1 MKRKIEEKLLQWADN
16 PKRMPL
22 LLQGARQV
30 GKSFLL
36 EWLGTTRF
44 ENMVHVN
51 LETQVSIAEMFNG
64 DITPQKVVHAL
75 ETVFQTP
82 IKPHKTLIILDEIQC
97 SERALMSLKMFC
109 EDAPEYAVAAA
120 GSLLGVAI
128 NREKFSFPVG
138 KVHEL
143 TLFPLDFEEFLWA
156 CGDETLA
163 KTIREHCT
171 TFNPL
176 EDPIHNKAIERYKQ
190 YLILGGMPAV
200 VQNFIDTGSIVLP
213 TEIQNRILNEYSAD
227 MAKYAS
233 PAQAV
238 KIRGCYNSIP
248 VQLAKENRKFQY
260 KLVQRGGTA
269 TIFGESLDWLT
280 FAGLIVK
287 CELIDNGFM
296 PLAAYVNMSDFKIYM
311 GDVGLL
317 TLKSG
322 MASQVILSENEP
334 DNGFMGGLTENYVA
348 QALATNG
355 HRLFYWK
362 NKNTAE
368 VDFVL
373 QIQDKIIPVEVK
385 KGRHTK
391 STSLTM
397 FRKQFNCENAIRISK
412 KNFGNTD
419 GILSI
424 PCYAVF
430 CI

>member
-1 MKRKIEEKLLQWADN
+1 M
-16 PKRMPL
+16 
-22 LLQGARQV
+22 
-30 GKSFLL
+30 
-36 EWLGTTRF
+36 
-44 ENMVHVN
+44 
-51 LETQVSIAEMFNG
+51 
-64 DITPQKVVHAL
+64 
-75 ETVFQTP
+75 
-82 IKPHKTLIILDEIQC
+82 
-97 SERALMSLKMFC
+97 
-109 EDAPEYAVAAA
+109 
-120 GSLLGVAI
+120 
-128 NREKFSFPVG
+128 
-138 KVHEL
+138 
-143 TLFPLDFEEFLWA
+143 
-156 CGDETLA
+156 
-163 KTIREHCT
+163 
-171 TFNPL
+171 
-176 EDPIHNKAIERYKQ
+176 
-190 YLILGGMPAV
+190 
-200 VQNFIDTGSIVLP
+200 QNFIDTGSIVLP

>member
-1 MKRKIEEKLLQWADN
+1 MKRKIEQILCQWADS

-30 GKSFLL
+30 GKSYLL
-36 EWLGTTRF
+36 DWLGEARF
-44 ENMVHVN
+44 ENTVHVN
-51 LETQVSIAEMFNG
+51 LETQLSIAEMFNG
-64 DITPQKVVHAL
+64 DITPQKVFHTL
-75 ETVFQTP
+75 EAVFHTP
-82 IKPHKTLIILDEIQC
+82 IKPHKTLIILDEIQS

-109 EDAPEYAVAAA
+109 EEAPEYAVAAA

-128 NREKFSFPVG
+128 NREKYSFPVG

-156 CGDETLA
+156 CDDEPLA
-163 KTIREHCT
+163 NTIREHYT
-171 TFNPL
+171 TFSPM
-176 EDPIHNKAIERYKQ
+176 EEPIHNKAIERYKQ

-200 VQNFIDTGSIVLP
+200 VQEFIDSKSIVQP

-269 TIFGESLDWLT
+269 TIFGESLDWLS

-287 CELIDNGFM
+287 CDLVDNGFM
-296 PLAAYVNMSDFKIYM
+296 PLAAYVNISDFKIYM

-317 TLKSG
+317 TFKSG
-322 MASQVILSENEP
+322 MASQVILSESEP

-362 NKNTAE
+362 NSNTAE

-385 KGRHTK
+385 KGKRTK
-391 STSLTM
+391 STSLGI
-397 FRKQFNCENAIRISK
+397 FRKQYNCENVIRISK

-419 GILSI
+419 GILSV